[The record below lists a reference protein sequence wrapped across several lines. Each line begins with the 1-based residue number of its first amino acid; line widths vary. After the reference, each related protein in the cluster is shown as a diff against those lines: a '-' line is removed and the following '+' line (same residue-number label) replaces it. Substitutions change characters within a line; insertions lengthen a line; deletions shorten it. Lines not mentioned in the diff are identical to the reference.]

1 MVKDLKE
8 RQPIIDLLTFPTS
21 TDLVESM
28 LGDKGKSADVSKQYH
43 KQQQPQQQQQHFHNN
58 NNVNNN
64 NKIENSVHK
73 KKSTQRVSP
82 LHEPPKATP
91 VLKEKTRASNS
102 PLLAPK
108 PMKKQKNFGLE
119 LKDAKENAEKEVN
132 AKKSL
137 DLTDIGLDSLQ
148 VQSKNDLEIGGRS
161 ADGLASDEET
171 TDGSTGENIFL
182 GI

>member
-8 RQPIIDLLTFPTS
+8 QQPIIDLLTFPTS

-28 LGDKGKSADVSKQYH
+28 MGDKGKTADVSKQYH
-43 KQQQPQQQQQHFHNN
+43 KQQQQQQQQQQHFHNN
-58 NNVNNN
+58 NNNS
-64 NKIENSVHK
+64 NKVDAHK